1 MAFQGHRDVTL
12 FTTKRLL
19 TIDKKGLFGKK
30 IAYFSVPWE
39 KFVGFGVRSAGWMI
53 DFDTEVVLYTEMNF
67 YPGEAGGDGDPPIP
81 PRPEES
87 CL

>member
-1 MAFQGHRDVTL
+1 VTL